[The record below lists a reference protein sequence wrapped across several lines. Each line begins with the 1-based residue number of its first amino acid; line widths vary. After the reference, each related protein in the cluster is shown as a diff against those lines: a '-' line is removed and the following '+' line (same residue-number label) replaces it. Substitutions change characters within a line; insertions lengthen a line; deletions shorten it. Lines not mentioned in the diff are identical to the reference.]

1 MSCSIKNFSKDVVI
15 INELGLHARAAARI
29 AEIVQNA
36 KLNVWIIRDDDK
48 ADAASVIDL
57 LTLGCSKDST
67 VTVKI
72 DYPSD
77 IDTLNRIV
85 ELIENGFGE

>member
-29 AEIVQNA
+29 AEIVQDA
-36 KLNVWIIRDDDK
+36 KSNVWIIRDDDK

-57 LTLGCSKDST
+57 LILGCSKDST

>member
-29 AEIVQNA
+29 AEIVQDA
-36 KLNVWIIRDDDK
+36 KSNVWIIRDDDK

>member
-1 MSCSIKNFSKDVVI
+1 M
-15 INELGLHARAAARI
+15 

>member
-36 KLNVWIIRDDDK
+36 KSNVWIIRDDDK